1 MNNPNISVV
10 MPAYNA
16 MSFIADAVNSVLKQS
31 LFNLELIV
39 VDDCSTDDTWNI
51 ISRIAEVDSRL
62 KIIKLD
68 DNSGS
73 AKYPREVA
81 VNMASADWICWVD
94 ADDIIPFDYLE
105 KLLLRQQNID
115 ADIVCSQMIAFQNNI
130 NNVRYTLP
138 DISLNN
144 NGDDI
149 LPGRVAVMKTIGS
162 WSLNANG
169 FLVRKSL
176 WSGTSLFLNRDAN
189 WMDADDVSTR
199 EMILSANKVAF
210 SDAVYYYRIHS
221 EAITKKLSVK
231 KFHTLITDEC
241 VVRMIDREF
250 GNKSPQARIT
260 RNQYVRR
267 ILSFMRLV
275 VVNKGRLSCNDFSE
289 IILLIKKHFSA
300 CSAADIL
307 NSDLKPM
314 LKLIMLLPFN
324 SALGVINFI
333 NRK

>member
-105 KLLLRQQNID
+105 KLLLRQQNTD

-130 NNVRYTLP
+130 NNVKYTLP

-221 EAITKKLSVK
+221 DAITKKLSVK

-241 VVRMIDREF
+241 VVRMIDGEF
-250 GNKSPQARIT
+250 GKKSTQGRIA

-275 VVNKGRLSCNDFSE
+275 VVNKGRLSCDDFSE

>member
-1 MNNPNISVV
+1 MNHPDISVV

-31 LFNLELIV
+31 LCNLELIV

-62 KIIKLD
+62 KIIKLE

-94 ADDIIPFDYLE
+94 ADDIIPYDYLE
-105 KLLLRQQNID
+105 KLLLRQQNTD

-149 LPGRVAVMKTIGS
+149 LPGREAVMKTIGS

-231 KFHTLITDEC
+231 KFHTLITDEY
-241 VVRMIDREF
+241 VVRMIDGEF
-250 GNKSPQARIT
+250 GNKSPQGRIA
-260 RNQYVRR
+260 RNQYLHR

-275 VVNKGRLSCNDFSE
+275 VVNKGRLSCDDFSE

>member
-1 MNNPNISVV
+1 MNNPDISVV

-16 MSFIADAVNSVLKQS
+16 MNFIADAVNSILKQS

-62 KIIKLD
+62 KIIKLE

-105 KLLLRQQNID
+105 KLLLRQQNTD

-138 DISLNN
+138 EISLNH

-176 WSGTSLFLNRDAN
+176 WSGTSLFLNRDVN

-241 VVRMIDREF
+241 VVRMIDGEF

-260 RNQYVRR
+260 RNQYLRR

-275 VVNKGRLSCNDFSE
+275 VVNKGRLSCDDFSE

-314 LKLIMLLPFN
+314 LKLILLLPFN

>member
-94 ADDIIPFDYLE
+94 ADDIIPFDYLA
-105 KLLLRQQNID
+105 KLLLRQQTTD

-138 DISLNN
+138 EISLNN

-275 VVNKGRLSCNDFSE
+275 VVNKGRLSCDDFSE

>member
-1 MNNPNISVV
+1 

-31 LFNLELIV
+31 LCNLELIV

-62 KIIKLD
+62 KIIKLE

-94 ADDIIPFDYLE
+94 ADDIIPYDYLE
-105 KLLLRQQNID
+105 KLLLRQQNTD

-130 NNVRYTLP
+130 NNVKYTLP
-138 DISLNN
+138 DISLN

-241 VVRMIDREF
+241 VVRMIDGEF
-250 GNKSPQARIT
+250 GEKSPQARIT
-260 RNQYVRR
+260 RNQYVHR

-275 VVNKGRLSCNDFSE
+275 VVNKGRLSYDDFSE

>member
-1 MNNPNISVV
+1 MNHPDISVV

-16 MSFIADAVNSVLKQS
+16 MNFIADAVNSVLKQS
-31 LFNLELIV
+31 LCNLELIV

-81 VNMASADWICWVD
+81 VNLASADWICWVD
-94 ADDIIPFDYLE
+94 ADDIIPVDYLE
-105 KLLLRQQNID
+105 KLLLRQQNTD

-138 DISLNN
+138 DISLN

-241 VVRMIDREF
+241 VVRMIDGEF
-250 GNKSPQARIT
+250 GKKSPQGRIA

-275 VVNKGRLSCNDFSE
+275 VVNKGRLSCDDFSE

>member
-1 MNNPNISVV
+1 MNNPDISVV

-16 MSFIADAVNSVLKQS
+16 MNFIADAVNSVLKQS
-31 LFNLELIV
+31 LCNLELIV

-51 ISRIAEVDSRL
+51 ISKIAEVDSRL

-94 ADDIIPFDYLE
+94 ADDIIPYDYLE
-105 KLLLRQQNID
+105 KLLLRQQNTD

-138 DISLNN
+138 DISLN

-241 VVRMIDREF
+241 VVRMIDGEF
-250 GNKSPQARIT
+250 GKKSPQGRIA
-260 RNQYVRR
+260 RNQYLHR

-275 VVNKGRLSCNDFSE
+275 VVNKGRLSCDDFSE

>member
-1 MNNPNISVV
+1 

-62 KIIKLD
+62 KIIKLEN
-68 DNSGS
+68 NSGS

-105 KLLLRQQNID
+105 KLLLRQQNTD

-130 NNVRYTLP
+130 NNVKYTLP

-149 LPGRVAVMKTIGS
+149 LPGRSAVMKTIGS

-241 VVRMIDREF
+241 VVRMIDGEF
-250 GNKSPQARIT
+250 GEKSPQGRIA
-260 RNQYVRR
+260 RNQYLHR

-275 VVNKGRLSCNDFSE
+275 VVNKGRLSCDDFSE

>member
-1 MNNPNISVV
+1 MNNPDISVV

-16 MSFIADAVNSVLKQS
+16 MSFIADAVNSILKQS

-62 KIIKLD
+62 KIIKLE

-94 ADDIIPFDYLE
+94 ADDIIPYDYLE
-105 KLLLRQQNID
+105 KLLLRQQNTD

-149 LPGRVAVMKTIGS
+149 LPGKVAVMKTIGS

-260 RNQYVRR
+260 RNQYLRR

-275 VVNKGRLSCNDFSE
+275 VVNKGRLSCDDFSE

>member
-1 MNNPNISVV
+1 MNNPDISVV

-16 MSFIADAVNSVLKQS
+16 MSFIADAVNSILKQS

-105 KLLLRQQNID
+105 KLLLRQQNTD

-138 DISLNN
+138 EISLNN

-241 VVRMIDREF
+241 VVRMIDGEF

-260 RNQYVRR
+260 RNQYLRR

-275 VVNKGRLSCNDFSE
+275 VVNKGRLSCDDFSE

-300 CSAADIL
+300 CSSADIL

>member
-1 MNNPNISVV
+1 MNNPDISVV

-16 MSFIADAVNSVLKQS
+16 MSFIADAVNSILKQS

-105 KLLLRQQNID
+105 KLLLRQQNTD

-138 DISLNN
+138 EISLNN

-241 VVRMIDREF
+241 VVRMIDGEF
-250 GNKSPQARIT
+250 GEKSPHARIT
-260 RNQYVRR
+260 RNQYLRR

-275 VVNKGRLSCNDFSE
+275 VVNKGRLSCDDFSE

-300 CSAADIL
+300 CSSADIL

>member
-16 MSFIADAVNSVLKQS
+16 MNFIADAVNSVLKQS
-31 LFNLELIV
+31 LCNLELIV

-51 ISRIAEVDSRL
+51 ISKIAEVDSRL

-94 ADDIIPFDYLE
+94 ADDIIPYDYLE
-105 KLLLRQQNID
+105 KLLLRQQNTD

-138 DISLNN
+138 DISLN

-210 SDAVYYYRIHS
+210 SDVVYYYRIHS

-241 VVRMIDREF
+241 VVRMIDEEF
-250 GNKSPQARIT
+250 GKKSPQARIT

-275 VVNKGRLSCNDFSE
+275 VVNKGRLSCDDFSE

>member
-16 MSFIADAVNSVLKQS
+16 MSFIADAVNSILKQS

-105 KLLLRQQNID
+105 KLLLRQQNTD

-138 DISLNN
+138 EISLNN

-241 VVRMIDREF
+241 VVRMIDGEF
-250 GNKSPQARIT
+250 GEKSPHARIT
-260 RNQYVRR
+260 RNQYLRR

-275 VVNKGRLSCNDFSE
+275 VVNKGRLSYDDFSE

>member
-1 MNNPNISVV
+1 MNHPDISVV

-16 MSFIADAVNSVLKQS
+16 MNFIADAVNSVLKQS
-31 LFNLELIV
+31 LCNLELIV

-62 KIIKLD
+62 KIIKLE

-105 KLLLRQQNID
+105 KLLLRQQNTD

-130 NNVRYTLP
+130 NNVKYTLP

-241 VVRMIDREF
+241 VVRMIDGEF

-260 RNQYVRR
+260 RNQYLRR

-275 VVNKGRLSCNDFSE
+275 VVNKGHLSCDDFSE

-324 SALGVINFI
+324 FALGVINFI

>member
-1 MNNPNISVV
+1 MNNPDISVV

-94 ADDIIPFDYLE
+94 ADDIIPYDYLE
-105 KLLLRQQNID
+105 KLLLRQQNTD

-138 DISLNN
+138 EISLNN

-149 LPGRVAVMKTIGS
+149 LLGRVVVMKTIGS

-241 VVRMIDREF
+241 VVRMIDGEF
-250 GNKSPQARIT
+250 GEKSPQARIT
-260 RNQYVRR
+260 RNQYVHR

-275 VVNKGRLSCNDFSE
+275 VVNKGRLSCDDFSE

>member
-1 MNNPNISVV
+1 MNNPDISVV

-16 MSFIADAVNSVLKQS
+16 MSFIADAVNSILKQS

-105 KLLLRQQNID
+105 KLLLRQQNTD

-130 NNVRYTLP
+130 NNVKYTLP
-138 DISLNN
+138 DISLN

-241 VVRMIDREF
+241 VVRMIDGEF

-275 VVNKGRLSCNDFSE
+275 VVNKGRLSYDDFSE

-324 SALGVINFI
+324 SALSVINFI

>member
-1 MNNPNISVV
+1 MNNPDISVV

-16 MSFIADAVNSVLKQS
+16 MNFIADAVNSVLKQS
-31 LFNLELIV
+31 FCNLELIV

-62 KIIKLD
+62 KIIKLE

-94 ADDIIPFDYLE
+94 ADDIIPYDYLE
-105 KLLLRQQNID
+105 KLLLRQQNTD

-144 NGDDI
+144 GDDI

-169 FLVRKSL
+169 FMVRKSL

-241 VVRMIDREF
+241 VVRMIDGEF

-275 VVNKGRLSCNDFSE
+275 VVNKGRLSCDDFSE

>member
-1 MNNPNISVV
+1 MNHPDISVV

-16 MSFIADAVNSVLKQS
+16 MNFIADAVNSVLKQS
-31 LFNLELIV
+31 FCNLELIV

-62 KIIKLD
+62 KIIKLE

-81 VNMASADWICWVD
+81 VNLASADWICWVD
-94 ADDIIPFDYLE
+94 ADDIVTFDYLE
-105 KLLLRQQNID
+105 KLLLRQQNTD

-144 NGDDI
+144 NRDDI
-149 LPGRVAVMKTIGS
+149 LPGKVAVMKTIGS

-241 VVRMIDREF
+241 VVRMIDGEF
-250 GNKSPQARIT
+250 GEKSPQARIT
-260 RNQYVRR
+260 RNQYLRR

-275 VVNKGRLSCNDFSE
+275 VVNKGRLSCDDFSE

>member
-1 MNNPNISVV
+1 MNNPDISVV

-16 MSFIADAVNSVLKQS
+16 MSFIADAVNSILKQS
-31 LFNLELIV
+31 FCNLELIV

-105 KLLLRQQNID
+105 KLLLRQQNTD

-130 NNVRYTLP
+130 NNVKYTLP

-241 VVRMIDREF
+241 VVRMIDGEF

-260 RNQYVRR
+260 RNQYLRR

-275 VVNKGRLSCNDFSE
+275 VVNKGRLSCDDFSE

-324 SALGVINFI
+324 SALSVINFI

>member
-1 MNNPNISVV
+1 MNHPDISVV

-16 MSFIADAVNSVLKQS
+16 MNFIADAVNSVLKQS
-31 LFNLELIV
+31 LCNLELIV

-62 KIIKLD
+62 KIIKLE

-105 KLLLRQQNID
+105 KLLLRQQNTD

-130 NNVRYTLP
+130 NNVKYTLP

-241 VVRMIDREF
+241 VVRMIDGEF
-250 GNKSPQARIT
+250 GEKSPQGRIA
-260 RNQYVRR
+260 RNQYLHR

-275 VVNKGRLSCNDFSE
+275 VVNKGRLSCDDFSE

>member
-16 MSFIADAVNSVLKQS
+16 MNFIADAVNSVLKQS
-31 LFNLELIV
+31 LCNLELIV

-51 ISRIAEVDSRL
+51 ISKIAEVDSRL

-94 ADDIIPFDYLE
+94 ADDIIPYDYLE
-105 KLLLRQQNID
+105 KLLLRQQNTD

-138 DISLNN
+138 DISLN

-241 VVRMIDREF
+241 VVRMIDGEF
-250 GNKSPQARIT
+250 GKKSPQARIT
-260 RNQYVRR
+260 RNQYVHR

-275 VVNKGRLSCNDFSE
+275 VVNKGRLSCDDFSE

>member
-1 MNNPNISVV
+1 MNNPDISVV

-62 KIIKLD
+62 KIIKLE

-94 ADDIIPFDYLE
+94 ADDIIPYDYLE
-105 KLLLRQQNID
+105 KLLLRQQNTD

-130 NNVRYTLP
+130 NNVKYTLP

-149 LPGRVAVMKTIGS
+149 LSGRVAVMKTIGS

-176 WSGTSLFLNRDAN
+176 WSGTSLFLNREAN

-241 VVRMIDREF
+241 VVRMIDGEF

-260 RNQYVRR
+260 RNQYLRR

-275 VVNKGRLSCNDFSE
+275 VVNKGHLSCDDFSE

-324 SALGVINFI
+324 FALGVINFI

>member
-51 ISRIAEVDSRL
+51 ISRIAEVDNRL
-62 KIIKLD
+62 KIIKLEN
-68 DNSGS
+68 NSGS

-94 ADDIIPFDYLE
+94 ADDIIPYDYLE
-105 KLLLRQQNID
+105 KLLLRQQNTD

-221 EAITKKLSVK
+221 EAITKKLSMK

-241 VVRMIDREF
+241 VVRMIDGEF

-260 RNQYVRR
+260 RNQYLRR

-275 VVNKGRLSCNDFSE
+275 VVNKGRLSCDDFSE

-333 NRK
+333 NIK

>member
-1 MNNPNISVV
+1 MNNPDISVV

-16 MSFIADAVNSVLKQS
+16 MNFIADAVNSVLKQS
-31 LFNLELIV
+31 FCNLELIV
-39 VDDCSTDDTWNI
+39 VDDCSTDDTWKI

-62 KIIKLD
+62 KIIKLE

-94 ADDIIPFDYLE
+94 ADDIIPYDYLE
-105 KLLLRQQNID
+105 KLLLRQQNTD

-130 NNVRYTLP
+130 NNVKYTLP

-149 LPGRVAVMKTIGS
+149 LHGRVAVMKTIGS

-241 VVRMIDREF
+241 VVRMIDGEF
-250 GNKSPQARIT
+250 GEKSPQGRIA
-260 RNQYVRR
+260 RNQYLHR

-275 VVNKGRLSCNDFSE
+275 VVNKGRLSCDDFSE

>member
-1 MNNPNISVV
+1 MNNPDISVV

-16 MSFIADAVNSVLKQS
+16 MSFIADAVNSILKQS

-105 KLLLRQQNID
+105 KLLLRQQNTD

-169 FLVRKSL
+169 LLVRKSL
-176 WSGTSLFLNRDAN
+176 WSGTSLFLNRDVN

-241 VVRMIDREF
+241 VVRMIDGEF

-260 RNQYVRR
+260 RNQYLRR

-275 VVNKGRLSCNDFSE
+275 VVNKGRLSCDDFSE

>member
-1 MNNPNISVV
+1 MNHPDVSVV

-16 MSFIADAVNSVLKQS
+16 MNFIADAVNSVLKQS
-31 LFNLELIV
+31 LCNLELIV

-105 KLLLRQQNID
+105 KLLLRQQNTD

-130 NNVRYTLP
+130 NNVKYTLP
-138 DISLNN
+138 DISLN

-241 VVRMIDREF
+241 VVRMIDEEF
-250 GNKSPQARIT
+250 GKKSPQARIT
-260 RNQYVRR
+260 RNQYVHR

-275 VVNKGRLSCNDFSE
+275 VVNKGRLSCDDFSE

>member
-94 ADDIIPFDYLE
+94 ADDIIPYDYLE
-105 KLLLRQQNID
+105 KLLLRQQNTD

-130 NNVRYTLP
+130 NNVKYTLP

-169 FLVRKSL
+169 LLVRKSL
-176 WSGTSLFLNRDAN
+176 WSGTSLFLNRDVN

-241 VVRMIDREF
+241 VVRMIDGEF

-260 RNQYVRR
+260 RNQYLRR

-275 VVNKGRLSCNDFSE
+275 VVNKGRLSCDDFSE

-314 LKLIMLLPFN
+314 LKLILLLPFN

>member
-51 ISRIAEVDSRL
+51 ISRIAEVDNRL
-62 KIIKLD
+62 KIIKLEN
-68 DNSGS
+68 NSGS

-81 VNMASADWICWVD
+81 VNMASADWICWID
-94 ADDIIPFDYLE
+94 ADDIIPYDYLE
-105 KLLLRQQNID
+105 KLLLRQQNTD

-221 EAITKKLSVK
+221 EAITKKLSMK

-241 VVRMIDREF
+241 VVRMIDGEF

-260 RNQYVRR
+260 RNQYLRR

-275 VVNKGRLSCNDFSE
+275 VVNKGRLSCDDFSE

-333 NRK
+333 NIK

>member
-1 MNNPNISVV
+1 MNNPDISVV

-16 MSFIADAVNSVLKQS
+16 MSFIADAVNSILKQS

-105 KLLLRQQNID
+105 KLLLRQQNTD

-130 NNVRYTLP
+130 NNVKYTLP

-199 EMILSANKVAF
+199 EMILFANKVAF

-241 VVRMIDREF
+241 VVRMIDGEF

-260 RNQYVRR
+260 RNQYLRR

-275 VVNKGRLSCNDFSE
+275 VVNKGRLSCDDFSE

>member
-1 MNNPNISVV
+1 MNHPDISVV

-16 MSFIADAVNSVLKQS
+16 MNFIADAVNSVLKQS
-31 LFNLELIV
+31 FCNLELIV

-62 KIIKLD
+62 KIIKLE

-81 VNMASADWICWVD
+81 VNLASADWICWVD
-94 ADDIIPFDYLE
+94 ADDIVTFDYLE
-105 KLLLRQQNID
+105 KLLLRQQNTD

-144 NGDDI
+144 NRDDI
-149 LPGRVAVMKTIGS
+149 LPGKVAVMKTIGS

-169 FLVRKSL
+169 LLVRKSL

-241 VVRMIDREF
+241 VVRMIDGEF
-250 GNKSPQARIT
+250 GEKSPQARIT
-260 RNQYVRR
+260 RNQYLRR

-275 VVNKGRLSCNDFSE
+275 VVNKGHLSCDDFSE
-289 IILLIKKHFSA
+289 IILLIKNHFSA

>member
-16 MSFIADAVNSVLKQS
+16 MNFIADAVNSVLKQS
-31 LFNLELIV
+31 LCNLELIV

-51 ISRIAEVDSRL
+51 ISKIAEVDSRL

-94 ADDIIPFDYLE
+94 ADDIIPYDYLE
-105 KLLLRQQNID
+105 KLLLRQQNTD

-138 DISLNN
+138 DISLN

-241 VVRMIDREF
+241 VVRMIDEEF
-250 GNKSPQARIT
+250 GKKSPQARIT

-275 VVNKGRLSCNDFSE
+275 VVNKGRLSCDDFSE

>member
-1 MNNPNISVV
+1 MNNPDISVV

-94 ADDIIPFDYLE
+94 ADDIIPYDYLE
-105 KLLLRQQNID
+105 KLLLRQQNTD

-138 DISLNN
+138 EISLNN

-169 FLVRKSL
+169 LLVRKSL
-176 WSGTSLFLNRDAN
+176 WSGTSLFLNRDVN

-210 SDAVYYYRIHS
+210 SDAVYYYRILS
-221 EAITKKLSVK
+221 EAISKKLSVK

-241 VVRMIDREF
+241 VVRMIDGEF

-275 VVNKGRLSCNDFSE
+275 VVNKGRLSCDDFSE

-314 LKLIMLLPFN
+314 LKLILLLPFN

>member
-31 LFNLELIV
+31 LLNLELIV
-39 VDDCSTDDTWNI
+39 VDDCSTDDTWKI

-62 KIIKLD
+62 KIIKLE

-81 VNMASADWICWVD
+81 VNLASADWICWVD
-94 ADDIIPFDYLE
+94 ADDIIPYDYLE
-105 KLLLRQQNID
+105 KLLLRQQNTD

-130 NNVRYTLP
+130 NNVKYTLP

-149 LPGRVAVMKTIGS
+149 LSGRVAVMKTIGS

-241 VVRMIDREF
+241 VVRMIDGEF
-250 GNKSPQARIT
+250 GEKSPQGRIA
-260 RNQYVRR
+260 RNQYLHR

-275 VVNKGRLSCNDFSE
+275 VVNKGRLSCDDFSE